1 MFIRSYIG
9 RGFYILFKTK
19 LGFVILSVLL
29 TVAIVLSGCTKD
41 KSPKEALQSSLSKS
55 SEMKSYNFKGSL
67 KFEDFNF
74 PQQDMSD
81 TQAAAVINTLKS
93 AELSWT
99 GAYRVDPMLMEIN
112 LQLALKG
119 DLAVTFNVPI
129 VMNGEKVWVKI
140 PNIPMLPIP
149 EDVVGKFVELDL
161 KKIAEQS
168 GQTLPSMDVGKSQKL
183 LNDIM
188 AIVFTHLEEKDYLT
202 AIKVKDAGLPAD
214 VDVNQVVQFHMDQ
227 SQIEPFVNTIID
239 KIAPEVIDLLSKN
252 EEYKN
257 LLQLKQQD
265 LDDAKKALSDAKGKQ
280 VSDGLA
286 QMKKE
291 LKSLDIKSN
300 IGLDKNE
307 YPVYTDATIKA
318 AIESAD
324 LTGSMGIKVVSQMTG
339 INSEVKFDI
348 GEPKGADVIT
358 MEQLQEKLGGMFG
371 GSLDGTTGTGEGL

>member
-1 MFIRSYIG
+1 
-9 RGFYILFKTK
+9 LFKTK

-67 KFEDFNF
+67 KFEDINF

-358 MEQLQEKLGGMFG
+358 MEQLQEKLGGMFS
-371 GSLDGTTGTGEGL
+371 GSTGQGL

>member
-19 LGFVILSVLL
+19 LGFVFLSVLL

-67 KFEDFNF
+67 KFEDINF

-358 MEQLQEKLGGMFG
+358 MEQLQEKLGGMFS
-371 GSLDGTTGTGEGL
+371 GSTGQGL

>member
-67 KFEDFNF
+67 KFEDINF

-358 MEQLQEKLGGMFG
+358 MEQLQEKLGGMFS
-371 GSLDGTTGTGEGL
+371 GSTGQGL

>member
-1 MFIRSYIG
+1 M
-9 RGFYILFKTK
+9 
-19 LGFVILSVLL
+19 
-29 TVAIVLSGCTKD
+29 
-41 KSPKEALQSSLSKS
+41 SKS

-81 TQAAAVINTLKS
+81 SQAAAVVNTLKS

-99 GAYRVDPMLMEIN
+99 GAYRLDPMLMEIN

-161 KKIAEQS
+161 KKLAEQS

-183 LNDIM
+183 LNDILG
-188 AIVFTHLEEKDYLT
+188 IVFTHVEEKDYLT
-202 AIKVKDAGLPAD
+202 AVKAKDAGLPAD
-214 VDVNQVVQFHMDQ
+214 VDVNQVVQFHMDKA
-227 SQIEPFVNTIID
+227 QIEPFVNTMID

-265 LDDAKKALSDAKGKQ
+265 LDDAKKALGDAKGKPL
-280 VSDGLA
+280 SDAMA
-286 QMKKE
+286 QMNKE
-291 LKSLDIKSN
+291 LKSFDIKAN
-300 IGLDKNE
+300 IGLDKKE
-307 YPVYTDATIKA
+307 FPVYTDATIKA

-339 INSEVKFDI
+339 INTEVKFEI
-348 GEPKGADVIT
+348 GEPKGTDVIT

-371 GSLDGTTGTGEGL
+371 GSLDGTTGTGQGL

>member
-1 MFIRSYIG
+1 MFKS
-9 RGFYILFKTK
+9 K
-19 LGFVILSVLL
+19 LGFVILSILL

-41 KSPKEALQSSLSKS
+41 KSPKEALQSSMSKS

-74 PQQDMSD
+74 PQQDMSAS
-81 TQAAAVINTLKS
+81 QAAAVINTLKS

-129 VMNGEKVWVKI
+129 VMNSQKIWVKI

-149 EDVVGKFVELDL
+149 QDVVGKFVEFDL
-161 KKIAEQS
+161 KKLAEQS
-168 GQTLPSMDVGKSQKL
+168 GKTMPSMDVSKSQKL
-183 LNDIM
+183 LNDVM
-188 AIVFTHLEEKDYLT
+188 AIVFKNVEEKDYLT

-214 VDVNQVVQFHMDQ
+214 VVANQVVQFHMDK
-227 SQIEPFVNTIID
+227 SQIEPFVNTVID

-265 LDDAKKALSDAKGKQ
+265 LDNAKKALGDVKGKQ
-280 VSDGLA
+280 LTDGMA

-291 LKSLDIKSN
+291 LKSFDIKAN

-318 AIESAD
+318 AIESAN
-324 LTGSMGIKVVSQMTG
+324 LTGSLGIKVVSQMTG
-339 INSEVKFDI
+339 INSEVKFEI

-358 MEQLQEKLGGMFG
+358 MDELQKKLGGMFG
-371 GSLDGTTGTGEGL
+371 GGTAGTASPGQGL

>member
-1 MFIRSYIG
+1 
-9 RGFYILFKTK
+9 LFKSK
-19 LGFVILSVLL
+19 LGFVILSILL
-29 TVAIVLSGCTKD
+29 TLSIVLSGCTKD
-41 KSPKEALQSSLSKS
+41 KSPKEALQSSMSKS

-67 KFEDFNF
+67 KFEDINF
-74 PQQDMSD
+74 PQQDM
-81 TQAAAVINTLKS
+81 TANQAAAVINTLKS

-99 GAYRVDPMLMEIN
+99 GAYRLDPMLMEIN
-112 LQLALKG
+112 LQLAMKG

-161 KKIAEQS
+161 KKLAEQS
-168 GQTLPSMDVGKSQKL
+168 GQSLPSMDVGKSQKF
-183 LNDIM
+183 LNDIL
-188 AIVFTHLEEKDYLT
+188 AIVFKHLEEKDYLT
-202 AIKVKDAGLPAD
+202 AVKVKDAGLPAD
-214 VDVNQVVQFHMDQ
+214 VDVNQVVQFHMDK
-227 SQIEPFVNTIID
+227 SQIEPFVNTVID

-252 EEYKN
+252 ADYRN

-291 LKSLDIKSN
+291 LKSLEIKSN

-348 GEPKGADVIT
+348 GEPKGADVISL
-358 MEQLQEKLGGMFG
+358 EQLQEKLGGMFG
-371 GSLDGTTGTGEGL
+371 PAGTGQGL